1 MEIKGM
7 VKAKNPAFKTK
18 AFFSIVT
25 KNFTIHDCRL
35 VMAGSG
41 KLFVQMPYREYQAGG
56 QKKYMPIIHIND
68 TDYLE
73 AVGSEAVRAYEAL
86 LKS

>member
-7 VKAKNPAFKTK
+7 VKAKNQAFKTK

-25 KNFTIHDCRL
+25 KNCTIHDCRL
-35 VMAGSG
+35 VMADSG
-41 KLFVQMPYREYQAGG
+41 RLIVQMPYREYQANG

-73 AVGSEAVRAYEAL
+73 AVGSEAVKVYESL
-86 LKS
+86 L